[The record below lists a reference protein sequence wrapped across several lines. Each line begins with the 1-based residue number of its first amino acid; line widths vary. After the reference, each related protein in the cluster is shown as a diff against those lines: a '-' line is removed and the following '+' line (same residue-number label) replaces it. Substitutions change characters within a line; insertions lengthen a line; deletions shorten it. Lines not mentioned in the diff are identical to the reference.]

1 MKYFFSLIFLLFIG
15 VYTEAKEVVFPSL
28 DAVIN
33 KLYDNYI
40 VPESTDERI
49 LDFAKK
55 PAGWFLQWKDQ
66 TKFPSVVVEEELL
79 WSAGTKKFV
88 GLEKLAKGKTTK
100 SAEQKNRLVSYGDRY
115 NFSRCAFYGYTG
127 WDKDVIAA
135 FGKTAKLSDTLLE
148 GLGRAYSSYAYAF
161 IDHSYGYPYPIAV
174 SDPAVKQ
181 DSFIFYT
188 RLDIATFDRLR
199 KQNPD
204 YIMLAGNSNTK
215 YCGEVM
221 SFYDHLQLS
230 GNEKLASVY
239 FKEEL
244 YTPVML
250 ANAKYSLEACEKDAI
265 LFTNGDN
272 DTFPLE
278 YLQAVKDYRTD
289 VTILNL
295 SMLNLSAIIQQA
307 SKGRGKS
314 RPVKLSYPVS
324 RYSED
329 ASEYFQEEN
338 VDPFDLTFEKFL
350 SKSYKQTPTSGNSY
364 YNYPESTIEFSAD
377 HKLFPE
383 FPDSVAGITSRI
395 KINNTYLTRSDFAV
409 LDILLS
415 NVNERPVY
423 FMETSG
429 EPTLNISD
437 YLFDEGLVKRFI
449 PFKMK
454 NGNTTT
460 VIGNIIAGK
469 SYTNLMNIPVQLYP
483 KQDAEIDPLFVT
495 NFRVQFFLLA
505 DFYAEEDPSRAI
517 KLLDRCDSL
526 FPADRW
532 GYETVWA
539 YGIDAYYKSGKE
551 TKADSIALKMIKNF
565 DEKLKKKTGGPDES
579 EKTQMIRA
587 VEMIKENAVTYK
599 RENVQKTAE
608 LFLLHHPLK

>member
-1 MKYFFSLIFLLFIG
+1 
-15 VYTEAKEVVFPSL
+15 
-28 DAVIN
+28 
-33 KLYDNYI
+33 
-40 VPESTDERI
+40 
-49 LDFAKK
+49 
-55 PAGWFLQWKDQ
+55 
-66 TKFPSVVVEEELL
+66 
-79 WSAGTKKFV
+79 
-88 GLEKLAKGKTTK
+88 
-100 SAEQKNRLVSYGDRY
+100 
-115 NFSRCAFYGYTG
+115 
-127 WDKDVIAA
+127 
-135 FGKTAKLSDTLLE
+135 
-148 GLGRAYSSYAYAF
+148 
-161 IDHSYGYPYPIAV
+161 
-174 SDPAVKQ
+174 
-181 DSFIFYT
+181 
-188 RLDIATFDRLR
+188 
-199 KQNPD
+199 
-204 YIMLAGNSNTK
+204 
-215 YCGEVM
+215 
-221 SFYDHLQLS
+221 
-230 GNEKLASVY
+230 
-239 FKEEL
+239 
-244 YTPVML
+244 
-250 ANAKYSLEACEKDAI
+250 
-265 LFTNGDN
+265 
-272 DTFPLE
+272 
-278 YLQAVKDYRTD
+278 
-289 VTILNL
+289 VT
-295 SMLNLSAIIQQA
+295 
-307 SKGRGKS
+307 
-314 RPVKLSYPVS
+314 
-324 RYSED
+324 
-329 ASEYFQEEN
+329 
-338 VDPFDLTFEKFL
+338 
-350 SKSYKQTPTSGNSY
+350 
-364 YNYPESTIEFSAD
+364 
-377 HKLFPE
+377 
-383 FPDSVAGITSRI
+383 GITSRI

-551 TKADSIALKMIKNF
+551 MKADSIALKMIKNF

-579 EKTQMIRA
+579 EKKQMIRA